1 MTTPRDHTLAFLDAF
16 YGRDL
21 VYDFRAM
28 HDRDRSQPAKIWRG
42 RFVDVEQAL
51 REANAAGYGI
61 HIVINQIGDAVKP
74 DTGRISYRRTNVVA
88 CRAQLLDLDGFDA
101 GQQLERLRASTT
113 PPHIIVHTSPGKVQN
128 WLKVR
133 PHADIQLHEDNQRR
147 LFGEFN
153 GDEQFVDAAHTARLP
168 GFYHNKR
175 EPHLVTV
182 SAGPLWG
189 QAEYDP
195 WAICGALLHV
205 SIESGSADRQPLGY
219 APWQAPSAEW
229 LVYALGRIDPNGLGR
244 MAWLATTAAMKQAGW
259 FLGEPVVRSIWD
271 QWCSRFQSDKPVTP
285 YEYNKQWR
293 SIDATSAGWS
303 ALVKR
308 SGIQGD
314 LMAAGMPAPSVSTTP
329 AAADAQPAQSAQA
342 VPAAQPMALGPMLD
356 PFEQAVY
363 FQGCYW
369 VTSVGRILGPNGRL
383 MDASKFNG
391 AYGGKRF
398 KLDNEGAKVTDEPWK
413 AATRGIAWHA
423 DKVDHMRFLPELPYG
438 HKLIDEFGSVGV
450 NTYRKPLYAGVP
462 GDCSP
467 FMDHLARL
475 LPIQTDRDILLAFM
489 AQCVQRPGVKV
500 KWSVV
505 VQSGEGI
512 GKTLFQYIMQTALGM
527 SYVHTPAAKE
537 LTDGGG
543 KFNGWMRNKLMII
556 INEVKSDEKREL
568 VEVMKPW
575 ITDKR
580 IEMQNKGQD
589 QDMADNPTNWL
600 MFTNHKD
607 AIPVT
612 ANGRRY
618 AIMYSALQ
626 TKEDK
631 IKLGMNGR
639 YMSSLYKWAESGG
652 VSHVVDYLMHYPI
665 PIEYDAEIECV
676 DAPNTSSMAEAVEIS
691 RGWMEQALLDAIN
704 GNRQGFRNGWISS
717 GMAMKM
723 FTEQHAR
730 PSPRALSVAI
740 QSLGYNK
747 IGQSTK
753 LYPSEMLSYQA
764 TLYSNIDGAVA
775 GDYGHAQG
783 YEMPGGSVGSVV
795 PLYPSVNVHAAE

>member
-1 MTTPRDHTLAFLDAF
+1 MTTPRDHTLAFLGAF
-16 YGRDL
+16 YGVNT

-28 HDRDRSQPAKIWRG
+28 HDRDKTAPAKTWRG

-229 LVYALGRIDPNGLGR
+229 LVYALNRIDPNGLGR

-314 LMAAGMPAPSVSTTP
+314 LMAAGMPAPSMSTTP
-329 AAADAQPAQSAQA
+329 TAASVQPTQA
-342 VPAAQPMALGPMLD
+342 VPAAQPMALGNFLRPE
-356 PFEQAVY
+356 EQAVY
-363 FQGCYW
+363 FRDCYW
-369 VTSVGRILGPNGRL
+369 ISSLGRILTPDLIL
-383 MDASKFNG
+383 MDQNKFNG
-391 AYGGKRF
+391 TYGGRSF
-398 KLDNEGAKVTDEPWK
+398 VLDDVGKAGKNPWEAALQGQLFRITKVTN
-413 AATRGIAWHA
+413 
-423 DKVDHMRFLPELPYG
+423 MRFLPDRPFGDQTE
-438 HKLIDEFGSVGV
+438 DEFGRIGV
-450 NTYRKPLYAGVP
+450 NVYRPARYVGIP
-462 GDCSP
+462 GDVTP
-467 FMDHLARL
+467 FLDHLARV
-475 LPIQTDRDILLAFM
+475 LPVQRDRDILLAFM
-489 AQCVQRPGVKV
+489 AQCIQRPGVKV
-500 KWSVV
+500 KWAVV
-505 VQSGEGI
+505 IQGVEGL
-512 GKTLFQYIMQTALGM
+512 GKTLFEYIMAAALGP
-527 SYVHTPAAKE
+527 SYVHVPAAKE
-537 LTDGGG
+537 LTEGGG

-607 AIPVT
+607 AIPISV
-612 ANGRRY
+612 NGRRY

-626 TKEDK
+626 SSSDLARLDMTDEYFS
-631 IKLGMNGR
+631 KL
-639 YMSSLYKWAESGG
+639 YDWAESGG
-652 VSHVVDYLMHYPI
+652 IAHVVDYLMKYAVPADLDGKI
-665 PIEYDAEIECV
+665 GCTR
-676 DAPNTSSMAEAVEIS
+676 APRTSSTDEALAESRGWLETMILEAVE
-691 RGWMEQALLDAIN
+691 RQD
-704 GNRQGFRNGWISS
+704 QGFRGGWVSSCAVSKLVKDNGQRLPVSRTL
-717 GMAMKM
+717 GMIFKSIGYYRIGLAPRV
-723 FTEQHAR
+723 FQQEG
-730 PSPRALSVAI
+730 SP
-740 QSLGYNK
+740 YK
-747 IGQSTK
+747 
-753 LYPSEMLSYQA
+753 A
-764 TLYSNIDGAVA
+764 TLYSVMEGADVSTF
-775 GDYGHAQG
+775 GTLQG
-783 YEMPGGSVGSVV
+783 YEPAAGGSSVV
-795 PLYPSVNVHAAE
+795 PMWPVPHAAE